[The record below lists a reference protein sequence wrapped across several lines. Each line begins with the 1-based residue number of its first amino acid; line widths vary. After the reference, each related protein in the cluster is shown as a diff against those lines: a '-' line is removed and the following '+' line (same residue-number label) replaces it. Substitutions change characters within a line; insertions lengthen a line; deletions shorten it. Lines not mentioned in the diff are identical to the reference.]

1 MAYIKTTKFSEIFT
15 SMTDLSTGWKY
26 SMFNLQLPTGQMK
39 TDLEYYSFLLY
50 TLLSSRYGSS
60 YISDISVDSFK
71 NKLFAIYF
79 QYGPRWIKQLD
90 IQNKVYNLTDA
101 ELMSGA
107 ITKST
112 HGYNP
117 STVPGTANDDTSIET
132 VNDQSLVKYTKSKL
146 EAYANQLNL
155 LDDGI
160 TEEFMNRFAKLFM
173 TTIDID
179 DVLEVLDDN
188 DD

>member
-26 SMFNLQLPTGQMK
+26 SMFNLQLSTGQMK
-39 TDLEYYSFLLY
+39 TDLENYSFLLY

-179 DVLEVLDDN
+179 DVLEVLEDD
-188 DD
+188 D